1 MSTSEGH
8 GPSVRTGQ
16 AMKTKFCLVRH
27 GSTDWNIEGRIQ
39 GCTDTTLNQQGRREV
54 SELAQSL
61 KRQDWEFI
69 ITSELQRAKETGE
82 IISDML
88 QIPLFSYKGLRE
100 REFGPLE
107 GLTLHEIK
115 ERYPGWGDGDLFLP
129 ELESRQEL
137 KTRALKVMGLLANLF
152 PARQLIIVSHGGF
165 LRAFFRAGLGLERAA
180 PANAEKVEVVWD
192 GAWKVLHGG
201 EKNDL

>member
-1 MSTSEGH
+1 MSTSEERR
-8 GPSVRTGQ
+8 PSVRTGQ
-16 AMKTKFCLVRH
+16 TMKTKFCLVRH

-69 ITSELQRAKETGE
+69 ITSELQRAKETGK
-82 IISDML
+82 IISNTL
-88 QIPLFSYKGLRE
+88 QIPLFSYNGLRE

-115 ERYPGWGDGDLFLP
+115 ERYPSWGDDLSLP
-129 ELESRQEL
+129 ELESREEL
-137 KTRALKVMGLLANLF
+137 KTRALKVMDLLAHLF
-152 PARQLIIVSHGGF
+152 PARKLIIVSHGGF
-165 LRAFFRAGLGLERAA
+165 LRAFFRAGLGLERTA

-192 GAWKVLHGG
+192 GSWKVLQGG
-201 EKNDL
+201 ERNDL